1 MSLLVVARSLTSARL
16 AAVVNPRQAHAFITN
31 NFGGMI
37 VEQVI
42 TFKYLLS
49 AVVYSALGIAIL
61 CFSTKVFDWIT
72 PGDMWKDIVVEKNV
86 PLAIVLAAMVV
97 AVGII
102 VAAAIHG

>member
-1 MSLLVVARSLTSARL
+1 MVALSAR
-16 AAVVNPRQAHAFITN
+16 AIRQGAESQPQAHASITN
-31 NFGGMI
+31 KLGGKV

-42 TFKYLLS
+42 TFKYLL
-49 AVVYSALGIAIL
+49 AAIVYSALGIAIL

-72 PGDMWKDIVVEKNV
+72 PGDMWKDIVVEKNI

-97 AVGII
+97 AVGNI

>member
-1 MSLLVVARSLTSARL
+1 VVAHSSA
-16 AAVVNPRQAHAFITN
+16 AIQPGAVSRPQVHAFITN
-31 NFGGMI
+31 KLGGKI

-42 TFKYLLS
+42 TFKYLL
-49 AVVYSALGIAIL
+49 AAIVYSALGIAIL
-61 CFSTKVFDWIT
+61 CFSTKVFDWMT

-97 AVGII
+97 AVGNI